1 VSNTRV
7 QIMIP
12 LPFLLSSEA
21 LTALQQQQ
29 KLLRIEGQWHTSRL
43 ATRHADKV
51 T

>member
-1 VSNTRV
+1 VSNIRL
-7 QIMIP
+7 QIMVP
-12 LPFLLSSEA
+12 LPFLLASKA
-21 LTALQQQQ
+21 LTALQQQE